1 MSSPLSPLLFS
12 PLQVGALTLPNRIV
26 IAPMCQYSADDGR
39 MTDWHFIHLG
49 QLALSGAGL
58 LIIEATAVEPIGRI
72 TPRDVG
78 LYDDATEAAIARVL
92 KAMRQHSRMPIAIQL
107 GHAGRKASSHIPWE
121 GGQALGPDE
130 GAWQTVSASALPH
143 APGEPAPLAL
153 DAAGLARV
161 KAAFVQAA
169 KRSQALGLDAI
180 ELHGAHGYLL
190 HQFLSPLSNQRTD
203 DYGGSL
209 ENRMRFPLEVF
220 EAVRAAVPASMPV
233 GVRLSATDWVEGGW
247 DIDGGIAFSKALA
260 ARGCDFV
267 HVSSGGVSPQ
277 QKIPLSPGYQVPL
290 AERIKAAVDVPVFAV
305 GLITEPVQAEAVIAA
320 GQADAVAIARAALF
334 EPHWPWRAAAELGAQ
349 VVAPPQYWRSQ
360 PRELKALFGDAR
372 IGAR

>member
-1 MSSPLSPLLFS
+1 MSTLFS

-26 IAPMCQYSADDGR
+26 IAPMCQYSAEDGN
-39 MTDWHFIHLG
+39 MTDWHLIHLG

-58 LIIEATAVEPIGRI
+58 LIIEATAVEAIGRI
-72 TPRDVG
+72 TPQDVG
-78 LYDDATEAAIARVL
+78 LYNDDNQAAMARVL
-92 KAMRQHSRMPIAIQL
+92 KAVRQHSRMPIAIQL

-143 APGEPAPLAL
+143 AVGEPAPLAL

-169 KRSQALGLDAI
+169 QRAQALGIDGI
-180 ELHGAHGYLL
+180 ELHGAHGYLM

-203 DYGGSL
+203 AYGGSL
-209 ENRMRFPLEVF
+209 ENRLRFPLEVF

-247 DIDGGIAFSKALA
+247 DLDGSIAFSQALA

-290 AERIKAAVDVPVFAV
+290 AERIKAEVEVPVFAV
-305 GLITEPVQAEAVIAA
+305 GLITEPKQAEAVIAA

-349 VVAPPQYWRSQ
+349 VQAPPQYWRSQ
-360 PRELKALFGDAR
+360 PRELKALFGDTR